1 VEVVKR
7 LLVMLLPVVLLMGC
21 GKHERTEPD
30 KEVSGGMENQEVVL
44 SVDAIQEPEQIKFNM
59 SLKNQSE
66 RSVEFQFSTGQ
77 KFELVVYDSDHKERY
92 RYSKDKMFTQAFQN
106 LTLEPGETYDF
117 TDEWKEVP
125 EPGTYEVKVT
135 FKGKAENLKQVQ
147 AVQQFEVK

>member
-1 VEVVKR
+1 MKR
-7 LLVMLLPVVLLMGC
+7 LLVMLLPVLLLIGC
-21 GKHERTEPD
+21 GQKEQSEPD

-44 SVDAIQEPEQIKFNM
+44 TVEPIQEPEQIKFNM
-59 SLKNQSE
+59 SLENQGE
-66 RSVEFQFSTGQ
+66 NAVDFQFSTGQ
-77 KFELVVYDSDHKERY
+77 KFELVVYDSEHKERY

-117 TDEWKEVP
+117 SDEWKEVP

-135 FKGKAENLKQVQ
+135 FKGKAEHLKQIQ

>member
-1 VEVVKR
+1 MKR
-7 LLVMLLPVVLLMGC
+7 LLVMLLPVLLLIGC
-21 GKHERTEPD
+21 GKDEQTEPD

-66 RSVEFQFSTGQ
+66 RAVEFQFSTGQ
-77 KFELVVYDSDHKERY
+77 KFELVVYDSGHKERY

-117 TDEWKEVP
+117 SDVWKEIP

-135 FKGKAENLKQVQ
+135 FKGRAENLKQVQ

>member
-1 VEVVKR
+1 
-7 LLVMLLPVVLLMGC
+7 
-21 GKHERTEPD
+21 
-30 KEVSGGMENQEVVL
+30 MENQEVVL

-66 RSVEFQFSTGQ
+66 RAVEFQFSTGQ
-77 KFELVVYDSDHKERY
+77 KFELVVYDSENKERY

-117 TDEWKEVP
+117 SDVWKEVS

-135 FKGKAENLKQVQ
+135 FKGRAENLKQVQ